1 MSAKAG
7 AMPNPDPPAV
17 RIALTA
23 AQVFALAAYLLG
35 LGFLFR
41 TSGGTLFLF
50 STAAPVLAGLAAL
63 AIATVVIYRFVRRQ
77 SLFVFAVFEPGDV
90 ICMQGEEGDWT
101 YFIQSGEVEVVR
113 TEDSVEHFIT
123 RLSKGHHFGEAALV
137 SDTPHF
143 ATVRAVT
150 RTRVAALGRR
160 NFLSILRY
168 TPFAKQDLFQTM
180 NRKAIQQAARR
191 ARRKS
196 VTAREN

>member
-1 MSAKAG
+1 
-7 AMPNPDPPAV
+7 MPNPDPAAV
-17 RIALTA
+17 RIALAA
-23 AQVFALAAYLLG
+23 AQVFALMAYLLG

-50 STAAPVLAGLAAL
+50 STVAPLLAGMAAL
-63 AIATVVIYRFVRRQ
+63 AIAAVLIYRFVRRQ

-90 ICMQGEEGDWT
+90 ICMQGEEGDWA

-113 TEDSVEHFIT
+113 SEDDVEHFIT
-123 RLSKGHHFGEAALV
+123 RLTKGHHFGEAALV

-143 ATVRAVT
+143 VTVRAVT

-168 TPFAKQDLFQTM
+168 TSLAQQDILQTM

-191 ARRKS
+191 AKLKS
-196 VTAREN
+196 QSAGES

>member
-1 MSAKAG
+1 MSAPHAKVLHLG
-7 AMPNPDPPAV
+7 APVM
-17 RIALTA
+17 RIVLVGAE
-23 AQVFALAAYLLG
+23 VFALVAYLLG
-35 LGFLFR
+35 LAFLLR

-50 STAAPVLAGLAAL
+50 STVAPLLAGMAAL
-63 AIATVVIYRFVRRQ
+63 AITGVLIYRFVRKQ

-90 ICMQGEEGDWT
+90 ICMQGEEGGWA

-113 TEDSVEHFIT
+113 EEDDIERFIT

-143 ATVRAVT
+143 VTVRAVT

-168 TPFAKQDLFQTM
+168 SAFTDTDFLQTM
-180 NRKAIQQAARR
+180 NSKAIQQAARR
-191 ARRKS
+191 ARKKS
-196 VTAREN
+196 